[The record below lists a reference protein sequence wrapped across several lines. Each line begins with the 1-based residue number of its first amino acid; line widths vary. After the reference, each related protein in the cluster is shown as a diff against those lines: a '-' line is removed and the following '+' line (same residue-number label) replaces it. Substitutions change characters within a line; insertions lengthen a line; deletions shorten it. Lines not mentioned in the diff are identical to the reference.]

1 MRSAGETVLL
11 IEGIVDR
18 SVDGCELLQASQLP
32 EAEHRPLASSERLVW
47 VLGAI
52 ADPAA
57 VLLERYGTGLA
68 QGVSIGPEFVCHDR
82 LWLAVPTH

>member
-1 MRSAGETVLL
+1 M
-11 IEGIVDR
+11 IEVVVDR
-18 SVDGCELLQASQLP
+18 GVDGGELLKTSHLA
-32 EAEHRPLASSERLVW
+32 EAKHRPLASSERLVW